1 MNNHTK
7 RIFRVAIVMLVL
19 LISTVMMLQLTDKNN
34 AETKYDHLPWYLTLV
49 TKTRSVPKTY
59 IPQLCKLANGEQIDR
74 RIYPELQEM
83 FDDARANG
91 LDLQAA
97 HCYRTKQQQ
106 ADILK
111 TRIHE
116 IMKQG
121 YTEEQATAEA
131 QLTVAQPDH
140 SEHQLGLA
148 IDIQKKGKTNA
159 DQLYAW
165 LENNAYRYG
174 FILRYPKNKT
184 EETGF
189 QYERWHYRYVGTDAA
204 QVIQEEQL
212 TLEEYLQIYE

>member
-1 MNNHTK
+1 
-7 RIFRVAIVMLVL
+7 
-19 LISTVMMLQLTDKNN
+19 
-34 AETKYDHLPWYLTLV
+34 
-49 TKTRSVPKTY
+49 
-59 IPQLCKLANGEQIDR
+59 
-74 RIYPELQEM
+74 M
-83 FDDARANG
+83 FDEARANG

-106 ADILK
+106 ADILQS
-111 TRIHE
+111 RVNE
-116 IMKQG
+116 IVKQG
-121 YTEEQATAEA
+121 YSEEQAIAEA
-131 QLTVAQPDH
+131 QLTVALPNH

-148 IDIQKKGKTNA
+148 IDIQKKGNTNA

-204 QVIQEEQL
+204 QLIQEEQL